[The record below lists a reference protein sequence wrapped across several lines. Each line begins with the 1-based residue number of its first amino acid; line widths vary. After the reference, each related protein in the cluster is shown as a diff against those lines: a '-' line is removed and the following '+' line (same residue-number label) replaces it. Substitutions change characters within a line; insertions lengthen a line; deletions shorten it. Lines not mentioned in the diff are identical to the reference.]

1 MTLSLQNFTAM
12 VEQMAAAVQGAA
24 AQALDLTV
32 GSTLRSILE
41 ANAGLALWL
50 QWLVVQTLQASR
62 LATSTGTDCDSFGA
76 DFGFARLPAVPAT
89 GTVTFSRFAPILSAT
104 IPVGTTVIT
113 GDGTQRFT
121 VVADPA
127 DAAYSAGAGGY
138 ALGAGVGSIDLP
150 VQASAA
156 GTAGNV
162 LPGTVSLLGSS
173 VPGVDTVSNANGFS
187 GGVDAESDDAF
198 RARFGNYLASLTRAT
213 PGAVREAVAGVRQ
226 GLSVVVS
233 ENVDQTGAA
242 SPGQF
247 VVTVDDGSGH
257 PSAGL
262 LATVQ
267 QAVEA
272 VRPVGTRFAVQGPVV
287 VGADVAMTLTLAA
300 GANAQ
305 VAQGQVNAALTA
317 FIGGLPVGATLP
329 YSRLAQIAYDASPS
343 ITNVS
348 AVALNNGTADL
359 VPPVFGAV
367 RAGTISVS

>member
-1 MTLSLQNFTAM
+1 MILSLQSFTAM

-32 GSTLRSILE
+32 GSALRSILE

-62 LATSTGTDCDSFGA
+62 LATSSGADCDSFGA
-76 DFGFARLPAVPAT
+76 DFGFQRLPAVPAT

-104 IPVGTTVIT
+104 IPAATTVIT

-121 VVADPA
+121 VIADPA
-127 DAAYSAGAGGY
+127 NAAYSPSAGGY
-138 ALGAGVGSIDLP
+138 TLGAGVGSIDLP
-150 VQASAA
+150 VQASAPGA
-156 GTAGNV
+156 AGNV
-162 LPGTVSLLGSS
+162 LPGTVTLLGSS
-173 VPGVDTVSNANGFS
+173 VPGVDTVSNANGFT

-213 PGAVREAVAGVRQ
+213 PGAVSEAVAGVRQ

-242 SPGQF
+242 SPGEF

-287 VGADVAMTLTLAA
+287 VSADVAMTLTLAS
-300 GANAQ
+300 GADAQ
-305 VAQGQVNAALTA
+305 TAEAQVNAALAA

-329 YSRLAQIAYDASPS
+329 YSRLAQIAYDASSS
-343 ITNVS
+343 ITNVT
-348 AVALNNGTADL
+348 AVELNNATGDL